1 MKKKVFIFDL
11 DHTIISCDSF
21 EFFLLRWFI
30 KKPKIFF
37 FNFLQLAINY
47 ILFKINLIS
56 RDQLKEKFL
65 LVAFKN
71 SNKSEVINFSKIFV
85 ACLIRKYFRAK
96 SKKILNKKNCLKI
109 LISASPNFYVDILGK
124 SLKFDQIHSTKID
137 LNKKLGKIIGKNCFG
152 YQKLLIIKKL
162 NFKKDNLYFFTDS
175 KSDMPLIN
183 YCKKTY
189 VLPKTLSDKY
199 VLRKYEKIKW

>member
-1 MKKKVFIFDL
+1 M
-11 DHTIISCDSF
+11 H
-21 EFFLLRWFI
+21 
-30 KKPKIFF
+30 
-37 FNFLQLAINY
+37 
-47 ILFKINLIS
+47 NLTLS
-56 RDQLKEKFL
+56 TRRST
-65 LVAFKN
+65 A
-71 SNKSEVINFSKIFV
+71 
-85 ACLIRKYFRAK
+85 A
-96 SKKILNKKNCLKI
+96 LNWE
-109 LISASPNFYVDILGK
+109 
-124 SLKFDQIHSTKID
+124 
-137 LNKKLGKIIGKNCFG
+137 GKIIGKNCFG